1 MAKAKKKESLT
12 PEERLQAAL
21 VPESEQPYP
30 VPANWCWT
38 RIGDILR
45 LQAGKNISAS
55 KISKNRA
62 APHNC

>member
-30 VPANWCWT
+30 VPRNWCLSL
-38 RIGDILR
+38 IHI
-45 LQAGKNISAS
+45 
-55 KISKNRA
+55 
-62 APHNC
+62 